1 MNQEVQALAD
11 EIKRTAV
18 HYASSAAVGEPTFDI
33 AVGIKKLIDRLAAM
47 VQPPATQLSTECH
60 WSQDSEDGDTWAAQ
74 CGRYFT
80 INDGS
85 PSDNEMRFC
94 CFCGKPLVE
103 IRFEDEH
110 E

>member
-1 MNQEVQALAD
+1 MFGKDRRRPTGAEVMNQEAQSLVSITEAGGH
-11 EIKRTAV
+11 EMTTK
-18 HYASSAAVGEPTFDI
+18 
-33 AVGIKKLIDRLAAM
+33 
-47 VQPPATQLSTECH
+47 LSTECH
-60 WSQDSEDGDTWAAQ
+60 WSQDGEDSDIWAAQ

-80 INDGS
+80 TNDGS

>member
-1 MNQEVQALAD
+1 MFSPWIRRAAGVLLVAATAL
-11 EIKRTAV
+11 
-18 HYASSAAVGEPTFDI
+18 
-33 AVGIKKLIDRLAAM
+33 LAACGSGS
-47 VQPPATQLSTECH
+47 VVSDLVPQRFITVG
-60 WSQDSEDGDTWAAQ
+60 DGFADVGQ
-74 CGRYFT
+74 NGYRYT